1 MVSPLKT
8 FRNSRTTSVTLA
20 SSENLGAKLLIWCNN
35 AGVTITPNSFYIS
48 TRDGISLRMF
58 QWSSVDESPGIP
70 ILLIHGLASNARLWD
85 GPARRLAELGH
96 AVTAIDLRGH
106 GLSDKP
112 DTGYD
117 MANIADD
124 VLDVV
129 NALGARQRN
138 WARPLVL
145 GQSWGGNIVV
155 EYAHQYGD
163 TIRGIVAVDG
173 GTIELSEAF
182 PEWELC
188 KTTMAPPA
196 IAGMQYD
203 KLRSYIRAAHL
214 DWSEEAIDGQMHNM
228 ERMSDNTIRPHLT
241 FDRHIDVLHGLWM
254 HKPSTLWADIK
265 VPVMFTPASRSDD
278 HHTKMKRAQIQNAL
292 DNLAHG
298 RVDWFT
304 PADHDLHA
312 QFPLQFAGV
321 VDDAIT
327 SGFFS

>member
-1 MVSPLKT
+1 
-8 FRNSRTTSVTLA
+8 
-20 SSENLGAKLLIWCNN
+20 
-35 AGVTITPNSFYIS
+35 
-48 TRDGISLRMF
+48 
-58 QWSSVDESPGIP
+58 
-70 ILLIHGLASNARLWD
+70 
-85 GPARRLAELGH
+85 
-96 AVTAIDLRGH
+96 
-106 GLSDKP
+106 
-112 DTGYD
+112 

-138 WARPLVL
+138 WVRPLVL

-155 EYAHQYGD
+155 EYAHRYGD

-173 GTIELSEAF
+173 GSIELSEAF
-182 PEWELC
+182 PEWEQC
-188 KTTMAPPA
+188 KVTMAPPA
-196 IAGMQYD
+196 IAGMKYD

-228 ERMSDNTIRPHLT
+228 ERLSDNTIRPHLT

-254 HKPSTLWADIK
+254 HRPSLLWSEIK
-265 VPVMFTPASRSDD
+265 VPVMFTPASRSED
-278 HHTKMKRAQIQNAL
+278 HHTQSKRAQIQFAL

-298 RVDWFT
+298 RVEWFT

>member
-1 MVSPLKT
+1 ML
-8 FRNSRTTSVTLA
+8 
-20 SSENLGAKLLIWCNN
+20 
-35 AGVTITPNSFYIS
+35 
-48 TRDGISLRMF
+48 

-129 NALGARQRN
+129 NALSARQRN
-138 WARPLVL
+138 WVRPLVL

-155 EYAHQYGD
+155 EYAHRYGD
-163 TIRGIVAVDG
+163 TIRGVVAVDG

-182 PEWELC
+182 PEWDQC
-188 KTTMAPPA
+188 KVTMAPPA

-254 HKPSTLWADIK
+254 HKPSTLWAGIN
-265 VPVMFTPASRSDD
+265 VPVMFTPASRSED
-278 HHTKMKRAQIQNAL
+278 HHTKMKRAQIQKAL
-292 DNLAHG
+292 DNLARG
-298 RVDWFT
+298 RVEWFT
-304 PADHDLHA
+304 PA
-312 QFPLQFAGV
+312 
-321 VDDAIT
+321 ICRR
-327 SGFFS
+327 SR

>member
-1 MVSPLKT
+1 V
-8 FRNSRTTSVTLA
+8 RID
-20 SSENLGAKLLIWCNN
+20 GAKLPIWCNN
-35 AGVTITPNSFYIS
+35 AGVTITLNSFYIS
-48 TRDGISLRMF
+48 TRDGISLRML

-85 GPARRLAELGH
+85 GPARRLVELGH

-138 WARPLVL
+138 WVRPLVL

-155 EYAHQYGD
+155 EYAHRYGD

-188 KTTMAPPA
+188 KTTMRLQQLPVCNTTNFVHTFALLILIGAKKLLMAKCTTWSACQTTQFAHTSPLIGTLMYCTGYGCTSLQHCGLTSRFRSCLRLHLAP
-196 IAGMQYD
+196 
-203 KLRSYIRAAHL
+203 
-214 DWSEEAIDGQMHNM
+214 
-228 ERMSDNTIRPHLT
+228 TT
-241 FDRHIDVLHGLWM
+241 
-254 HKPSTLWADIK
+254 T
-265 VPVMFTPASRSDD
+265 TPNRNVR
-278 HHTKMKRAQIQNAL
+278 KFRIAL

-298 RVDWFT
+298 RVEWFT